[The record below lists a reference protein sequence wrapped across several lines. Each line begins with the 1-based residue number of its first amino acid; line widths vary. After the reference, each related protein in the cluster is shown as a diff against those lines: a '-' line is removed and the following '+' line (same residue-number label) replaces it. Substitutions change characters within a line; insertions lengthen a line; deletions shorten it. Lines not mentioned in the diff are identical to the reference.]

1 MQTTIR
7 VVRHSHLLR
16 GTIEG
21 LRSLFDAEYY
31 ETFGVWDPDCPY
43 GYSPADVH
51 VLAFDGLGLI
61 GHVGFQ
67 RRLIDVGPV
76 GVLVGGTGGV
86 IVARRVRR
94 AGLGTVLMGRAREAM
109 ETAGVDFGYLGCRE
123 DVAPFYES
131 CGWRR
136 IRAQERCLS
145 RRDRTTVVE
154 SVDTPIMICSAV
166 KSAESWPAGLI
177 DLRGTPW

>member
-31 ETFGVWDPDCPY
+31 ETFGVWDPDHPY

-51 VLAFDGLGLI
+51 VLATNSLGII

-67 RRLIDVGPV
+67 RTLIDVGSTEVPV
-76 GVLVGGTGGV
+76 GGIGGV
-86 IVARRVRR
+86 RGFRLPR
-94 AGLGTVLMGRAREAM
+94 
-109 ETAGVDFGYLGCRE
+109 
-123 DVAPFYES
+123 
-131 CGWRR
+131 
-136 IRAQERCLS
+136 LS
-145 RRDRTTVVE
+145 
-154 SVDTPIMICSAV
+154 
-166 KSAESWPAGLI
+166 
-177 DLRGTPW
+177 